1 MPVNQTNERTSVVV
15 DHFFRQ
21 EYGRVLAYLVR
32 KFGSDRIE
40 MVEDAV
46 QEALFKAMQTWPFS
60 GIPQNQS
67 GWITRSA
74 HNKIIDDLRR
84 AQRFD
89 QKAKVLLA
97 ETERDELPDE
107 VHLQNE
113 LKDDLLRMMF
123 ACCRPEISEEYQII
137 LALKILCGLSN
148 QEIATAL
155 FKNVDAVAKAYLRSR
170 EKLKE
175 TGFISQV
182 PTGHELNE
190 RLENLLRI
198 IYLLFN
204 EGYKAS
210 HGDLLVRK
218 DLCFEAIRLTSHI
231 LGHPT
236 LPNHHANSLMA
247 LMHFQASRFDSR
259 IDKDGKLLTL
269 REQNR
274 NTWDKN
280 LIALG
285 VKYLDRAT
293 EDSVVTEY
301 YLQASIAGVH
311 CLSVDYQSTDWKTI
325 LRLYNLLQKIN
336 SSKVIA
342 LNRIVALS
350 RAESPSYALVELE
363 KLHDE
368 KLDAYYLYHA
378 IKADIFLQLG
388 EKKMASEAYQMAA
401 TLGR

>member
-1 MPVNQTNERTSVVV
+1 MN
-15 DHFFRQ
+15 
-21 EYGRVLAYLVR
+21 
-32 KFGSDRIE
+32 
-40 MVEDAV
+40 
-46 QEALFKAMQTWPFS
+46 
-60 GIPQNQS
+60 
-67 GWITRSA
+67 
-74 HNKIIDDLRR
+74 ID
-84 AQRFD
+84 
-89 QKAKVLLA
+89 
-97 ETERDELPDE
+97 
-107 VHLQNE
+107 
-113 LKDDLLRMMF
+113 
-123 ACCRPEISEEYQII
+123 IS
-137 LALKILCGLSN
+137 S
-148 QEIATAL
+148 
-155 FKNVDAVAKAYLRSR
+155 S
-170 EKLKE
+170 
-175 TGFISQV
+175 
-182 PTGHELNE
+182 
-190 RLENLLRI
+190 
-198 IYLLFN
+198 IY
-204 EGYKAS
+204 
-210 HGDLLVRK
+210 GDLLVQK
-218 DLCFEAIRLTSHI
+218 DVCFEAIRLTSHI
-231 LGHPT
+231 LDHPT

-259 IDKDGKLLTL
+259 IDTNGKLLTL

-311 CLSVDYQSTDWKTI
+311 CLSVDHQSTDWKTI

-378 IKADIFLQLG
+378 IKGGISLQLG